1 MKIPFELL
9 IGCQLRRTWGV
20 SMKNIKKFGVSF
32 IVCSICTFL
41 IAWARG
47 VFEQTAPIYVFHIL
61 SDSFLVVGIV
71 TTCIALLL
79 FVGNEGTFDMIS
91 YGLQTFFSFIK
102 KDMSRRYETFYDYR
116 VAKQEKKLPFLFLLL
131 CGGIFL
137 LMSVLM
143 YVGYYK
149 YM

>member
-1 MKIPFELL
+1 
-9 IGCQLRRTWGV
+9 
-20 SMKNIKKFGVSF
+20 MKNIKKFCAAF

-47 VFEQTAPIYVFHIL
+47 VFEQTAPIYIYHIL

-91 YGLQTFFSFIK
+91 YGLQIFFSFFK
-102 KDMSRRYETFYDYR
+102 KDMARRYETFYDYR
-116 VAKQEKKLPFLFLLL
+116 VAKQERKLPFLFLLV
-131 CGGIFL
+131 CGGLFL
-137 LMSVLM
+137 FLSMLM
-143 YVGYYK
+143 YVGYCK
-149 YM
+149 YL